1 MNSRYRYA
9 VAVTVVSLC
18 CRLLD
23 ITRLR
28 VDVMHLDDALKMLG
42 EFGWY
47 QRVHLLLVCGFAI
60 LCAWHGLNMVFLGA
74 VPHFHCSLSDVNAT
88 WYGVNQ
94 SQLKDLLIPEGEG
107 CKRYSVNSSLH
118 RLTSVQWVN
127 ADVTN
132 GTAAQEAC
140 PAGYVFSTDE
150 YDSTITSEFKLVCT
164 KKFLQ
169 SISKCVFFAGRFL
182 GAAVFGQLSDRFGRR
197 PMFFVGV
204 AMMMLTGGVAAAAP
218 NVFVFLS
225 MYLLQGAA
233 STGAFVI
240 SYILIME
247 LVGPKYRVFAGF
259 VILIFC
265 SLGYVSLAGI
275 AYFIRN
281 WRYLELAITAPSL
294 LFLFYWWLLPES
306 LRWLLSHDKT
316 EEARRVLQTVAR
328 RNGKALPEDVVKSLQ
343 DDPNLKATRT
353 YTVLDCVRTRRMACL
368 SLNVWFNWLVNSL
381 VYYGLSLNTENL
393 AGSPYLNFCLVGAV
407 EIPAYALCILIVN
420 RVGRRKPLIVTMV
433 VSGVASVVAGLIPT
447 TSSTKFGI
455 SASYGTIYLASA
467 EIFPTVVRNIGMGV
481 SSMSARIGDILAPL
495 ILEST
500 NIAPF
505 LPMMLFGGLSMLG
518 AALAFLLP
526 ETSGRPLP
534 QFLEDVDYGNNCMA
548 CCKSRTTSKGNDS
561 LSIPRKENELGVFS
575 ICSLPEQDK
584 TVV

>member
-1 MNSRYRYA
+1 
-9 VAVTVVSLC
+9 
-18 CRLLD
+18 
-23 ITRLR
+23 
-28 VDVMHLDDALKMLG
+28 MHLDDVLQVLG
-42 EFGWY
+42 EFGRY
-47 QRVHLLLVCGFAI
+47 QRVHLLLLCGFAI
-60 LCAWHGLNMVFLGA
+60 LSAWHALNMVFVGA
-74 VPHFHCSLSDVNAT
+74 VPRFHCSISDVNAT

-94 SQLKDLLIPEGEG
+94 SQLKDLLIPEEGG
-107 CKRYSVNSSLH
+107 CKRYSVNSTLD
-118 RLTSVQWVN
+118 RLTGVQWVDESGSSGLYN
-127 ADVTN
+127 DVTN

-140 PAGYVFSTDE
+140 PAGYVFSTDQ
-150 YDSTITSEFKLVCT
+150 YDNTITSEFKLVCT
-164 KKFLQ
+164 KKFWR
-169 SISKCVFFAGRFL
+169 STSKSVFFAGRL
-182 GAAVFGQLSDRFGRR
+182 VGAVVFGQLSDRFGRR

-204 AMMMLTGGVAAAAP
+204 AMLLLAGGVAAAAP
-218 NVFVFLS
+218 NMIVFLS
-225 MYLLQGAA
+225 IHGACWSQVQSRRWVCDPRILQPGVHVSGRDRLL
-233 STGAFVI
+233 
-240 SYILIME
+240 YPELEILGGRHHSSSAGLRVL
-247 LVGPKYRVFAGF
+247 LV
-259 VILIFC
+259 
-265 SLGYVSLAGI
+265 
-275 AYFIRN
+275 
-281 WRYLELAITAPSL
+281 
-294 LFLFYWWLLPES
+294 S

-447 TSSTKFGI
+447 TSSNLKTLTVVFVMIAKFGI